1 MASLA
6 ASSETKARWADLYYK
21 YRDSGGDIGEV
32 CDMVCEYFDKQTN
45 NDWGPAYE
53 FGIQE
58 LQSRMGIITAMVEP
72 EFSLDEMEL
81 AEKLIRTG

>member
-1 MASLA
+1 MASIS
-6 ASSETKARWADLYYK
+6 ASRDTKARWAALYYK
-21 YRDSGGDIGEV
+21 YQARGGDIGEV

-45 NDWGPAYE
+45 NDWGLAYE

-81 AEKLIRTG
+81 AEKLIQTG